1 VRVAI
6 KILLADDHKV
16 VRQGLRALLEKEK
29 EFEVVGE
36 AENGCEAVSKAIE
49 TKPDIVLLDVAMPD
63 LNGLE
68 AARQIKAKLPKAKVI
83 ALSAHENSSYVLGMI
98 KSGAS
103 GYILKDVAFKE
114 ITDAI
119 RMVAAG
125 DFYLS
130 QKVAGA
136 VVDGFLQRGA
146 AAGSKAIA
154 SLTER
159 EREVLQLLA
168 EGHSARE
175 VADKLFVSVKTI
187 EVHRWKLMRKLGL
200 KNNAELIK
208 FAIREGLTTL

>member
-36 AENGCEAVSKAIE
+36 AENGREAVSKAIE